1 MMDENEDNYIDPPR
15 KIEEKAQDV
24 LRSFGTDYKEPSSQ
38 VVEDS
43 SWDEWA
49 RTIEFKVS
57 RQGQL
62 IIGVAVGTVVALGLG
77 VLNGRLVIKLIQG
90 HGQLVQAINPLL
102 SSVNGDGTQANSNSR
117 VSYSAPSKSVDTT
130 KAGPVDEDLMND
142 LKEKLE
148 TSTAAEIPP
157 ELT

>member
-1 MMDENEDNYIDPPR
+1 MMDENDKLLE
-15 KIEEKAQDV
+15 
-24 LRSFGTDYKEPSSQ
+24 SFGDDFKPPIYSNIKESVADDVS
-38 VVEDS
+38 DN
-43 SWDEWA
+43 SWDDWA

-77 VLNGRLVIKLIQG
+77 VLNGRLVIKLVQG

-102 SSVNGDGTQANSNSR
+102 TSLTSDGTQANSNSR

-148 TSTAAEIPP
+148 SSTAAEIPP
-157 ELT
+157 DLQ